1 VGPPPPRPTTDIVSG
16 LAYDLI
22 ERYITFRTCY
32 IFVIIEVVSAVFFLP
47 MMIFPKAQNYLN
59 IISILIIF
67 TLKAYIIVGY
77 IKYSFIVNERKFR
90 EIMAVVI
97 VLFIMNLILNLLHEV
112 SHFTASLMLFFVP
125 TGLSYLLLF
134 YGFRLIQNAESVFF
148 RKLSKLN
155 LSLFVIGVLTG
166 IGMGLLTITKSFGWI
181 LLVIPIGLAGFYVI
195 VLLIY
200 WEFKLFRHLHFQYEK
215 IAQTVN

>member
-1 VGPPPPRPTTDIVSG
+1 
-16 LAYDLI
+16 
-22 ERYITFRTCY
+22 
-32 IFVIIEVVSAVFFLP
+32 
-47 MMIFPKAQNYLN
+47 
-59 IISILIIF
+59 
-67 TLKAYIIVGY
+67 
-77 IKYSFIVNERKFR
+77 
-90 EIMAVVI
+90 MAVVI